1 MVEFEIYSDNPAD
14 KELIVRYWAVNDDGK
29 FVEHVTDLLP
39 YGNLCNSQ
47 QLVKYINE
55 ISSAWD
61 KNHICPRCE
70 GYMAVRSRASVKTKP
85 EVMHRICDSCQESDD
100 YERKQLQ
107 DAEAAELRQH
117 LNRYAER
124 NDAAT
129 MNYDVIPD
137 DVALILIALE
147 KAVNPRLFTG
157 SFMRDECRRLVP
169 GDSDQFIQ
177 CLWNAQVIVDL
188 PSKADPGAYFLKEEK
203 VWHYKNKV
211 AYVLVPDTS
220 RGKGEEAFAI
230 LTMREYSDHRVI
242 RQLWL
247 DYALSDCMAY
257 LYDQC
262 AIHRLDISTQ
272 DDGEVS
278 SILRTALET
287 FSVAQLWS
295 VIWKIVRDAASL
307 SAREYYNQ
315 AKAAATIPGKI
326 KRHLEQVVK
335 GKTVLKAWTR
345 PADQPAGTL
354 GDVLYEYFG
363 IDEDTPGS
371 MVMSAFADLEPETD
385 QMKVDPP
392 AEVIEGRVC
401 TLMRR
406 ALAHDLGATALLY
419 FADCIRSGDDA
430 KAALEAIFAAY
441 PVLEEPF

>member
-1 MVEFEIYSDNPAD
+1 MVEFEVYSENPAD
-14 KELIVRYWAVNDDGK
+14 KELVVRYWAVNDDGK
-29 FVEHVTDLLP
+29 FVEPVTDLLP

-61 KNHICPRCE
+61 KNRTCPRCE
-70 GYMAVRSRASVKTKP
+70 GYMTVRSRSEVKTKP

-100 YERKQLQ
+100 YEHKRLQ
-107 DAEAAELRQH
+107 EAEAAELCQR
-117 LNRYAER
+117 LNQYAER
-124 NDAAT
+124 IHVAT
-129 MNYDVIPD
+129 INYDAIPD

-147 KAVNPRLFTG
+147 KAINPRLLTG
-157 SFMRDECRRLVP
+157 SFMRDDCRRLVP
-169 GDSDQFIQ
+169 GDSDKFIRR
-177 CLWNAQVIVDL
+177 LWNAQVILDL
-188 PSKADPGAYFLKEEK
+188 PSKAAPGAYFLKEGK
-203 VWHYKNKV
+203 VWHYNNKV
-211 AYVLVPDTS
+211 AYFLVPDTS
-220 RGKGEEAFAI
+220 RGKGEEAFTV
-230 LTMREYSDHRVI
+230 LTMREYSDHKAI

-262 AIHRLDISTQ
+262 AIHRLDTSIE
-272 DDGEVS
+272 DDAEVS

-326 KRHLEQVVK
+326 KRHLEKIVK
-335 GKTVLKAWTR
+335 DNATLKAWTR
-345 PADQPAGTL
+345 PANQPAGTL
-354 GDVLYEYFG
+354 GDVLYENFG

-371 MVMSAFADLEPETD
+371 MVMSAFADPEPETD
-385 QMKVDPP
+385 QIKADPP
-392 AEVIEGRVC
+392 AEVIENRVC
-401 TLMRR
+401 TLMRQ
-406 ALAHDLGATALLY
+406 ALAHNLGATAILY

-430 KAALEAIFAAY
+430 KAALEAVFAAY